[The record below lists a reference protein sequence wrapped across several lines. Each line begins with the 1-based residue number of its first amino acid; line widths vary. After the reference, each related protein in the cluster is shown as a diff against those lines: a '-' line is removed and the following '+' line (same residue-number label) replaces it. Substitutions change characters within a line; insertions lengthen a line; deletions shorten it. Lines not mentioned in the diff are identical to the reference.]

1 MIMKFIYVLDKELK
15 KQLITKG
22 FKLLK
27 EDDNGATFVFSDK
40 VKFDFNNVDK
50 SKYLFTNRLTF

>member
-1 MIMKFIYVLDKELK
+1 MKFIYVLDKELK
-15 KQLITKG
+15 NQLISEG

-27 EDDNGATFVFSDK
+27 EDENGAVFVFSELKFNFDK
-40 VKFDFNNVDK
+40 VDK